1 MIRNVIF
8 DLGGVLLTP
17 EWDKHFQRLGFAGE
31 QKERIQKATI
41 RHPDWILLDK
51 GISEEIVLKKM
62 TEYDPGMELEI
73 QIFMKSFRGVI
84 RRRDYTEKWI
94 ESLKKAGLGV
104 YVLSNFCRK
113 AAEDNSEQMEFLSQ
127 ADGVVLSYETGLV
140 KPQKEI
146 YQHLLRTYG
155 LRAEECVFIDDRR
168 DNIEGGEREGIKGI
182 LFTSR
187 KQASAELQLLLQ
199 LDIEDIDST
208 DSCLTSLAGDSTI

>member
-17 EWDKHFQRLGFAGE
+17 EWDGHFQRLGFAGE

-41 RHPDWILLDK
+41 HHPDWILLDK
-51 GISEEIVLKKM
+51 GISEETVLQQM
-62 TEYDPGMELEI
+62 IEHDPGMESEI
-73 QIFMKSFRGVI
+73 RGFMKSFQGVI
-84 RRRDYTEKWI
+84 RRRDYTEQWI
-94 ESLKKAGLGV
+94 ESLKKAGLGI

-113 AAEDNSEQMEFLSQ
+113 AAEDNSEQMGFLSR

-146 YQHLLRTYG
+146 YQYLLRTYG
-155 LRAEECVFIDDRR
+155 LRAEECVFVDDRR

-182 LFTSR
+182 YFTSQR
-187 KQASAELQLLLQ
+187 QAAAELHQLLGLE
-199 LDIEDIDST
+199 LEDIDT
-208 DSCLTSLAGDSTI
+208 ADSSLASFEGDSTV